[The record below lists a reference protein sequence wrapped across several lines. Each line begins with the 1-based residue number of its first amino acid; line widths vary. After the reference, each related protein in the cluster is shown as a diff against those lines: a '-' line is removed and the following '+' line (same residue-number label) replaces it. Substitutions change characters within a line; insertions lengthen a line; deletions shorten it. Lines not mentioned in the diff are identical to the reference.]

1 MVNPLF
7 KISKMVIFFKVLI
20 LRSGIEIFFI
30 GTLIETIVKIVTLP
44 IPSEISRENARAKV
58 FCGIFFLIRQKL
70 IYKRE
75 IKNAVSR

>member
-44 IPSEISRENARAKV
+44 IPSEISRENAWAKKIMLKV
-58 FCGIFFLIRQKL
+58 
-70 IYKRE
+70 
-75 IKNAVSR
+75 